1 MILQGG
7 MFIRNFALLVSVR
20 PMPYFY
26 FFYENSIQGEGGE
39 GIIVDMHCTRNCNF
53 FLQISSLSKHA
64 ELL

>member
-20 PMPYFY
+20 PLPNFH
-26 FFYENSIQGEGGE
+26 ENSIQGEGGE
-39 GIIVDMHCTRNCNF
+39 GIVVDMHCTRNCIF